1 MGPGAHSWKWDD
13 RGEGRK
19 REPKKQHSGGE
30 GWEGLRLQQA
40 GPASETKTHFPRG
53 WKMAQKRK
61 QAVTELRLSREGED
75 GNSFLHS
82 LAYTVF
88 AGFPWCAH

>member
-1 MGPGAHSWKWDD
+1 MGPGAHSWKWEDQ
-13 RGEGRK
+13 GEGGK

-40 GPASETKTHFPRG
+40 GPATETKTHFPRG

-61 QAVTELRLSREGED
+61 QAVTELRLSREG
-75 GNSFLHS
+75 NSFLHS